1 MAIDWKLLFS
11 IVVLLSPVVIFIF
24 VIYITSGW
32 RKSNSNH
39 KENVL
44 IDAIIKE
51 ENDRVQEQWEWMN
64 YVKNVYNLHSDQQNE
79 LDARIIHKLKISIN
93 NLSAER
99 ENLEKED
106 LDVSPPAL
114 DIVKCY
120 LMDDGETIRTEEG
133 ELLKLIKPE
142 DNK

>member
-93 NLSAER
+93 YLSAER
-99 ENLEKED
+99 ENREKED